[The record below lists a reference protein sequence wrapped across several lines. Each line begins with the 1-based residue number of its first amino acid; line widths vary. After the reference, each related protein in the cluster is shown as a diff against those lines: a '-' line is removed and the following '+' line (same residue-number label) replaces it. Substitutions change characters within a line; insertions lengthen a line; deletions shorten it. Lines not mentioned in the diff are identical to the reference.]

1 MFVLWYDLSF
11 LFCFRIIYKLS
22 IEIDFTVLIQTMS
35 MKSLTSGLY
44 SISADLDQFLFIRR
58 LQMFS
63 LPYKNTLF
71 HLLIINC
78 CTVHG
83 LLSHSTSYDFR
94 ILTACCQRRRAW
106 CTLSST
112 ISRKKSLTCK
122 LVSIFLAYSNHSIV
136 QPTPIQF
143 RIDLWE
149 GAGVYDRFV
158 GGSRAT

>member
-1 MFVLWYDLSF
+1 MAKFICCRLQ
-11 LFCFRIIYKLS
+11 
-22 IEIDFTVLIQTMS
+22 QTMS

-94 ILTACCQRRRAW
+94 ILTAYCQRRRAW
-106 CTLSST
+106 CTLSSA

-136 QPTPIQF
+136 QSTPIQF
-143 RIDLWE
+143 RGFLLCSQAPVRTPIPRSL
-149 GAGVYDRFV
+149 FV
-158 GGSRAT
+158 C